1 MDNFIVNEI
10 EVHDLIVTL
19 ASPPYKHQII
29 IFSRL
34 TNESNSQMNEM
45 YSSNEWRYQR
55 ESMNDKGG
63 VSLRTCFMTNW
74 LNNLR
79 G

>member
-19 ASPPYKHQII
+19 TSPPYKHQII

-45 YSSNEWRYQR
+45 YSSNE
-55 ESMNDKGG
+55 
-63 VSLRTCFMTNW
+63 
-74 LNNLR
+74 
-79 G
+79 